1 MSGFF
6 GSFNLIINDQ
16 VPVKEQNK
24 AYLYAVIAVILWS
37 TVAAAMKL
45 SLEYFDYLQLLFL
58 AVLGSLISLF
68 FILVFQKKLG
78 EVFRFPKKAYVKS
91 AIFGLVNPFIYYI
104 VLFKAY
110 SLLPAQEAQPLNYTW
125 PIMITLFSIP
135 ILGQKISL
143 KNFIAIIISFLG
155 VAVISTKGDFFNFS
169 FTNLTGVLLGLA
181 SAVIWA
187 LFWIFNIKDKRDE
200 ISKLFLN
207 FLFGMVYISI
217 ALFIFSDFPKFSP
230 KYFTA
235 AAYVGLF
242 EMGITF
248 AIWSLALT
256 KSTHTAKVSK
266 FIYLVPFLSLIVI
279 YFVLGETILVSTIFG
294 LVFIVIGLVF
304 DNINFSKLLTKIKRK
319 RKVRMKLKKVYHFY
333 SGKR

>member
-1 MSGFF
+1 MKS
-6 GSFNLIINDQ
+6 
-16 VPVKEQNK
+16 VKEQNK
-24 AYLYAVIAVILWS
+24 AYLYAVLAVLLWS

-68 FILVFQKKLG
+68 FILVLQKKLK
-78 EVFRFPKKAYVKS
+78 EIFRFPKIAYLKS
-91 AIFGLVNPFIYYI
+91 AVFGLVNPFIYYV

-125 PIMITLFSIP
+125 PIMITLLSIP
-135 ILGQKISL
+135 ILGQKISV
-143 KNFIAIIISFLG
+143 KNFIAIVISFLG
-155 VAVISTKGDFFNFS
+155 VAVISTQGNLLSFS
-169 FTNLTGVLLGLA
+169 FSNPYGALLGLA

-187 LFWIFNIKDKRDE
+187 LFWIYNIKDKRDE

-207 FLFGMVYISI
+207 FLFGMIYISI
-217 ALFIFSDFPKFSP
+217 ALFAFSEFPSFSIES
-230 KYFTA
+230 YAA

-248 AIWSLALT
+248 VIWSLALK
-256 KSTHTAKVSK
+256 KSSHAAKVSK

-279 YFVLGETILVSTIFG
+279 YFVLGETILLSTIVG
-294 LVFIVIGLVF
+294 LVFIVSGLVF
-304 DNINFSKLLTKIKRK
+304 DNINFSRLLTKIKNRK
-319 RKVRMKLKKVYHFY
+319 KLRKL
-333 SGKR
+333 